1 MGLFLRQYE
10 ISPNDL
16 SYSHSELSPNDLSS
30 SYPRTSPTGPLSLFL
45 SLSCLSFTFIPL
57 TLVASSH
64 MTINKEV
71 FPRRNCPA
79 SPKKLSY
86 TCACTC
92 TTVNGGACMSH
103 PSHTH
108 IAIYLNPHS
117 DSHLRAQSA
126 LASAHRS
133 TNEHLIINVCMSA
146 FINIL

>member
-1 MGLFLRQYE
+1 MRSHPMTCRTLT
-10 ISPNDL
+10 L
-16 SYSHSELSPNDLSS
+16 SCHGM
-30 SYPRTSPTGPLSLFL
+30 TSPPLTLGPLLLVLSRFF

-86 TCACTC
+86 TSACTC

-108 IAIYLNPHS
+108 IAIYPNPHS
-117 DSHLRAQSA
+117 DSHLRAQGA